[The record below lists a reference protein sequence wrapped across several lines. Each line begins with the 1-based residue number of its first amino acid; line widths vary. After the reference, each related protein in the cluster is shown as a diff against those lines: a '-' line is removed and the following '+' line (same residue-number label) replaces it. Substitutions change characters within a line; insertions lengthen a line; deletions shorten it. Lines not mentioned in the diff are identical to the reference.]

1 MPPKTKS
8 TVVAKTIRKRPQRPG
23 AAAAVKAAATGLL
36 PRPRRRGSGPPN
48 PPVSPSPE
56 QSHAPSDIG
65 IGSTNDR
72 LDALELTLRAI
83 IDSLDKVR
91 ERHDELHNSINTMR
105 TGNTGTTHV
114 GEMTPA
120 TLNGMKPAEAIQ
132 LYMPW
137 VDATTLTSVVAGTLD
152 VQQFIKL
159 VPPEHRPRGQANL
172 GLATGSHT
180 DFATGKISLVNE
192 STVTFE
198 KIYPDYPTLA
208 MALGVY
214 LAIRALYDTDNLGF
228 GCAIGLYMRQLAL
241 WSKHHN
247 WAAIMAY
254 FVAHFRKH
262 QPSPDPRVWM
272 DVDVQLFTMY
282 VTIDT
287 LKSPRVPVTAA
298 TTTEVCNKWNSDKGC
313 HWSRCLRKHICSL
326 CKGDHTAL
334 HCSSR
339 TPASKQS

>member
-8 TVVAKTIRKRPQRPG
+8 TAVAKTIRKGPQRPG
-23 AAAAVKAAATGLL
+23 ATAAVKAAATGLL
-36 PRPRRRGSGPPN
+36 PRPRRRGSGPLN
-48 PPVSPSPE
+48 PPVSPSPDR
-56 QSHAPSDIG
+56 SHAPSDID
-65 IGSTNDR
+65 IGSTNVR
-72 LDALELTLRAI
+72 LDALELTHRAV
-83 IDSLDKVR
+83 IDSLDEVK
-91 ERHDELHNSINTMR
+91 ERYDELLNSINAMR
-105 TGNTGTTHV
+105 TGNTATTHV
-114 GEMTPA
+114 GEITPA
-120 TLNGMKPAEAIQ
+120 TLNGIKPAEAIQ

-152 VQQFIKL
+152 VQQFVKL
-159 VPPEHRPRGQANL
+159 VPPEHRPKGQASL

-180 DFATGKISLVNE
+180 DFATGKVSLVND

-198 KIYPDYPTLA
+198 KVYPDYPTLA

-228 GCAIGLYMRQLAL
+228 GCAIGFYMRQLAL

-247 WAAIMAY
+247 WAAIVAY

-287 LKSPRVPVTAA
+287 LKSLHAPVPTPD
-298 TTTEVCNKWNSDKGC
+298 TTEACSNWNSDKGC
-313 HWSRCLRKHICSL
+313 HWSRCVRMHVCSICA
-326 CKGDHTAL
+326 GDHTAL
-334 HCSSR
+334 HCSTKTS
-339 TPASKQS
+339 TS